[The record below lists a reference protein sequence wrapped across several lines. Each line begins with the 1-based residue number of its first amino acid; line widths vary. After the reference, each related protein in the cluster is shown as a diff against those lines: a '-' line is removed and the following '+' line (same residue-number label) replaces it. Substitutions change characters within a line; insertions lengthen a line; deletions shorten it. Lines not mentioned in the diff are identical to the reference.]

1 MKCGMRKP
9 SPKKSLSA
17 RTKGQATRAAK
28 QAVNPL
34 YGKKGM
40 GFIRDPKRAVKNDI
54 YKRTTFGIGDL
65 FK

>member
-1 MKCGMRKP
+1 MMCGMRKP

-17 RTKGQATRAAK
+17 RTKGQATHAVKR
-28 QAVNPL
+28 AVNPL

-40 GFIRDPKRAVKNDI
+40 AFIRDPKRAVKNNI

>member
-1 MKCGMRKP
+1 MKYRMRKP
-9 SPKKSLSA
+9 SIKKSISA
-17 RTKGQATRAAK
+17 RTTGRIKRAAK
-28 QAVNPL
+28 RAINPM

-40 GFIRDPKRAVKNDI
+40 GYIRDPKRAVRNAV